1 MAGYEDTGRY
11 GYGYGGYGYGYGYG
25 IRKDLGYRI
34 QDTCDTVSVSV
45 SLILGYDRILPYPA
59 ITAVGGGQKP
69 LKSGNKMIKIE
80 FSFLSAKKCPKPE
93 NTTLRCPKIH
103 LRPVLSSFEP
113 QEAPYLLF
121 SKMYI
126 QLVPAHPL

>member
-59 ITAVGGGQKP
+59 ITALGG
-69 LKSGNKMIKIE
+69 S
-80 FSFLSAKKCPKPE
+80 
-93 NTTLRCPKIH
+93 T
-103 LRPVLSSFEP
+103 
-113 QEAPYLLF
+113 
-121 SKMYI
+121 
-126 QLVPAHPL
+126 